1 MAHRTLILA
10 AACLAG
16 AVGMAVAGS
25 SAPEGD
31 GVAGFTEY
39 CQLCHRV
46 PADLGRQRSYA
57 GWRDTV
63 ARMSGHRLKLR
74 RGEIPVSSQVLIARY
89 LADGS

>member
-1 MAHRTLILA
+1 MAYRTLILV
-10 AACLAG
+10 AACLAV
-16 AVGMAVAGS
+16 AVGVAVGGP
-25 SAPEGD
+25 SAPDGD

-46 PADLGRQRSYA
+46 PANLGRQRTQVE
-57 GWRDTV
+57 WRDTV

-74 RGEIPVSSQVLIARY
+74 RGEIPVSTQLLIARY